1 VSGFDLAD
9 PDRGTFVSAHEGGA
23 AIVFEHEQVLI
34 AGPAGGALSDGAGEH
49 GSLALGDTSLEVD
62 LSPLGAPL
70 RLDGALIGAAELTL
84 CRASGA
90 LRHDSGE
97 TPIDGLAVRT
107 RATDPAPGEA
117 VLRRSVAIAFA
128 DGGLL
133 ALLAARPPGVDGHGA
148 EEVVARLTDPEGEVA
163 ISEALLSTQY
173 DEEGH
178 HCRANV
184 ELWREGE
191 VPLRAAGTIVCGASV
206 EVGDLR
212 VETAFFRWSLDGRP
226 GLGRYEIVRHA

>member
-1 VSGFDLAD
+1 M
-9 PDRGTFVSAHEGGA
+9 
-23 AIVFEHEQVLI
+23 
-34 AGPAGGALSDGAGEH
+34 
-49 GSLALGDTSLEVD
+49 
-62 LSPLGAPL
+62 
-70 RLDGALIGAAELTL
+70 
-84 CRASGA
+84 
-90 LRHDSGE
+90 
-97 TPIDGLAVRT
+97 
-107 RATDPAPGEA
+107 PGEA
-117 VLRRSVAIAFA
+117 DLRRSVAIAFA

-178 HCRANV
+178 HCRANI

-191 VPLRAAGTIVCGASV
+191 LPMRAAGTIVCGASV
-206 EVGDLR
+206 EVGELR

-226 GLGRYEIVRHA
+226 GLGRYEIVRRA